1 MKSTKSVH
9 LKKITL
15 LSFLFLSKNLVN
27 NINIYGKML
36 FYRGDKNQ
44 QYSVYFIAM
53 WPEIG

>member
-15 LSFLFLSKNLVN
+15 LSFLFLGKNLVN
-27 NINIYGKML
+27 NINIYDKML
-36 FYRGDKNQ
+36 FYRGDENQ
-44 QYSVYFIAM
+44 PYSVYFIAT